1 MYWKF
6 DRSVSSNLDRKKSHT
21 LYISK
26 MAKVKCELEKTF
38 VLENVQNKN
47 MGYEVDEKLMKNY
60 VYPLEK
66 NMFLI
71 QHSLKVLLFHKK
83 SNP

>member
-26 MAKVKCELEKTF
+26 MAKVKCELEKTI

-60 VYPLEK
+60 VNLNKYRLRK
-66 NMFLI
+66 NNEDDLRQKI
-71 QHSLKVLLFHKK
+71 H
-83 SNP
+83 